1 MPSFI
6 PDAHVIIASIHG
18 RRSGSSAD
26 QPREGAFGFEEQ
38 NISRLL
44 AATMTDPGKGRKR
57 SVYLHVPIIWLLW
70 MVIFHYYGGWKISKI
85 VKMATELNMSH
96 LFSKSSTRCCNQTYA
111 GYQEG
116 IILKLIQMLHVWN
129 IY

>member
-1 MPSFI
+1 MPSMPSFI

-96 LFSKSSTRCCNQTYA
+96 LFFQ
-111 GYQEG
+111 
-116 IILKLIQMLHVWN
+116 IIDSVLE
-129 IY
+129 